1 MIDPSCPY
9 LIEIG
14 DNVTLARGVTIL
26 AHDASLKWHLGVVKL
41 GNISIGNNVFVG
53 ANSTILCGVTIG
65 DNCIIGAGS
74 LVSHDCKENSV
85 YAGNPA
91 RLICTLEEYLE
102 KHKANMSKKPY
113 YDYNFRFGADAL
125 AHRQVMKKAFIESG
139 FGYGEVF
146 DKNR

>member
-14 DNVTLARGVTIL
+14 NNVTLARGVTIL
-26 AHDASLKWHLGVVKL
+26 AHDASLKQHLGIVKL
-41 GNISIGNNVFVG
+41 GKVVIGNNVFIG

-74 LVSHDCKENSV
+74 VVCHDCEENSV

-91 RLICTLEEYLE
+91 HFICTLDHYLE
-102 KHKANMSKKPY
+102 KHKRNSSVKPY
-113 YDYNFRFGADAL
+113 YNFDFRFGDNG
-125 AHRQVMKKAFIESG
+125 IENRKIIVSDLCKSKI
-139 FGYGEVF
+139 GYGETF
-146 DKNR
+146 DKK